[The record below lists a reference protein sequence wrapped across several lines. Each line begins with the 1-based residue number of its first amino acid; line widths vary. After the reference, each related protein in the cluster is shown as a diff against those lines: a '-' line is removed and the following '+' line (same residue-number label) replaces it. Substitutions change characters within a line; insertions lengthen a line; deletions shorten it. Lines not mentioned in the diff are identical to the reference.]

1 MGLDRK
7 RVGLAA
13 SNFSA
18 EELQGQAMQAIAALL
33 LHHKLTINT
42 ICEGLVEEAPN
53 RAELAKELL
62 KWHEDYVN
70 LKQAGDLIA
79 GICPHYMAPPKDVI
93 EHVISQME
101 EP

>member
-42 ICEGLVEEAPN
+42 ICEGLVEGAPEA
-53 RAELAKELL
+53 RELAKELL
-62 KWHEDYVN
+62 KWHEDYVS
-70 LKQAGDLIA
+70 LKQAGDLIN
-79 GICPHYMAPPKDVI
+79 GICPHYQSPSKEAIDRAI
-93 EHVISQME
+93 ENMRD
-101 EP
+101 

>member
-53 RAELAKELL
+53 RAELAVELL
-62 KWHEDYVN
+62 KRHEDYVN
-70 LKQAGDLIA
+70 LKQAGDLIS
-79 GICPHYMAPPKDVI
+79 GICPHYQLPPKEAIDRAI
-93 EHVISQME
+93 KSME
-101 EP
+101 D

>member
-42 ICEGLVEEAPN
+42 ICEGLGAPN
-53 RAELAKELL
+53 RAEAELL
-62 KWHEDYVN
+62 IELMKWHEDYVD
-70 LKQAGDLIA
+70 LKRAGDLISN
-79 GICPHYMAPPKDVI
+79 ICPHYQSPPKEAIDRAI
-93 EHVISQME
+93 ADMGD
-101 EP
+101 